1 MDPDVRI
8 EVAKS
13 DQLEQIVHCWLD
25 LIANQ
30 QAFGT
35 HMNVAENRSPGRDIL
50 GRYIAREN
58 LLVARQT
65 GDDGGE
71 GLDNSLVGF
80 VMFQI
85 ERGLF
90 EQDVTRGFVENL
102 YVVPSE
108 RNRGIGTALLERA
121 EAHLKR
127 DGAEVI
133 ALSVMAENEAAREF
147 YRKRGYTPH
156 RITYEREV

>member
-1 MDPDVRI
+1 MDEDVRI
-8 EVAKS
+8 EVAKT
-13 DQLEQIVHCWLD
+13 DQLEQIVLCWLD
-25 LIANQ
+25 LIADQ
-30 QAFGT
+30 REFGT
-35 HMNVAENRSPGRDIL
+35 HMIVGENRSPGRDIL
-50 GRYIAREN
+50 GRYVARDN

-65 GDDGGE
+65 ERDGDA
-71 GLDNSLVGF
+71 GLGDSIVGF

-108 RNRGIGTALLERA
+108 RNRGVGTALLERA

-127 DGAEVI
+127 NGAEVV
-133 ALSVMAENEAAREF
+133 ALSAMAENEGAREF

>member
-1 MDPDVRI
+1 MDEDVRI

-13 DQLEQIVHCWLD
+13 DQLEQIVLCWLD
-25 LIANQ
+25 LIADQ
-30 QAFGT
+30 QEFGT

-50 GRYIAREN
+50 GRYIARDD
-58 LLVARQT
+58 LLVARQP
-65 GDDGGE
+65 GHDDE
-71 GLDNSLVGF
+71 GFDNSIVGF

-147 YRKRGYTPH
+147 YRKRGYSTH